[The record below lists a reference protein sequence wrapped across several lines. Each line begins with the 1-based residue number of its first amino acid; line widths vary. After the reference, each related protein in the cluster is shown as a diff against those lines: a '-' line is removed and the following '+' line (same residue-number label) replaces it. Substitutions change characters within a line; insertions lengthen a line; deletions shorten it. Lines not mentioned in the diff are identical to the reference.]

1 MSIISPFKSIENKHD
16 VYRRKDCMKKFC
28 EYLREHAVEIINSK
42 KKKMKSLTNKSQ
54 KSSENASIYCTCK
67 QKLKDKRAKDKK
79 SRKVRDSCHCAGEY
93 RSASHSACNLKHSP
107 GT

>member
-1 MSIISPFKSIENKHD
+1 MSIISSFKSIENKHD

-28 EYLREHAVEIINSK
+28 EYLTEHAVKIINSK
-42 KKKMKSLTNKSQ
+42 KKKMKLLTNKWQ

-67 QKLKDKRAKDKK
+67 QTFKDKRAKDKK
-79 SRKVRDSCHCAGEY
+79 CCNVGDSCHCIGEY
-93 RSASHSACNLKHSP
+93 RSASHSACNLKYSP